1 MERFMIHH
9 SGEQYA
15 LFNRPDNE
23 KISIHRE
30 CICSF
35 ITSDNF
41 SSTEA
46 ENKNYKIAGEENDDV
61 DTVLVG
67 HVTLTHYR
75 PLCSSAMGYRT
86 ALGSLSLSA
95 YVSFFFL
102 FPEVA
107 AKR

>member
-1 MERFMIHH
+1 MIHH

-75 PLCSSAMGYRT
+75 PSAPLLWATARHLVLC
-86 ALGSLSLSA
+86 LSLHM
-95 YVSFFFL
+95 YLFFFL